1 MKEDFFSV
9 NFLIAL
15 ALIIS
20 IGLVGYNTFLM
31 PDYGWPVVS
40 QAPVAPSIPE
50 SSAPA
55 VQESSSAEQQGS
67 ASSDANGK
75 PKKDPY
81 AVVNINTA
89 TEEELQTIIGI
100 GPMLAGEILRYRDKV
115 GVILEIGE
123 LMNVDGIGEA
133 TYIKIAPHFSLE

>member
-9 NFLIAL
+9 DFLIAL

-20 IGLVGYNTFLM
+20 IGLVGYNAFLM
-31 PDYGWPVVS
+31 PDYGFPVVS
-40 QAPVAPSIPE
+40 QAPAAPSIPA
-50 SSAPA
+50 SSVPV
-55 VQESSSAEQQGS
+55 VQESASTEEQKS
-67 ASSDANGK
+67 TSVEENGK

-100 GPMLAGEILRYRDKV
+100 GPVLAGEILRYRGKV
-115 GVILEIGE
+115 GVILDIGE

-133 TYIKIAPHFSLE
+133 TYIKIAPHFILE